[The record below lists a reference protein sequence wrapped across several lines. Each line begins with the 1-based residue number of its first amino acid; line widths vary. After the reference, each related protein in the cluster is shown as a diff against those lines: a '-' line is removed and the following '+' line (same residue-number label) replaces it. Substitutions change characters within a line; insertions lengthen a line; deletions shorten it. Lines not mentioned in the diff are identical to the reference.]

1 VTEAATTSPAS
12 STSDGINGEALATFR
27 ELVNERPGAFKRTVR
42 ASAAWTGGFRSEIR
56 IRDHAPIVADEP
68 VRLGG
73 ENAGPT
79 PGELVLASFSSCL
92 VVGYALQAHLRGI
105 TLRSLSVDVEGDSD
119 PAFFLG
125 CGSGDE
131 DSGYHAM
138 RVKVHLDT
146 DADEAALDAL
156 QAEVLRTSPV
166 GSTLAGRVNIE
177 AVRVN
182 QA

>member
-1 VTEAATTSPAS
+1 VTEATTPSLPPPVEGIDAAS
-12 STSDGINGEALATFR
+12 LATFR
-27 ELVNERPGAFKRTVR
+27 EQVTQRPGAFKRTVR

-73 ENAGPT
+73 DNAGPT
-79 PGELVLASFSSCL
+79 PGELVLASLSSCL

-105 TLRSLSVDVEGDSD
+105 TIRSLAVDVEGDSD
-119 PAFFLG
+119 PTAFLG
-125 CGSGDE
+125 CGDAQG

-146 DADEAALDAL
+146 DADEATLEALHAD
-156 QAEVLRTSPV
+156 VLRTSPV
-166 GSTLAGRVNIE
+166 GNTLAGRVEIE
-177 AVRVN
+177 AVRVG